1 MEHPGVRRV
10 RGLLGA
16 GKEFAT
22 SPAEAASATSVHVVD
37 PAPDQARGLVLVVED
52 EPAISELERRYLT
65 HEGFG
70 VHVEADGRAAL
81 DAVRRLRPAAVV
93 LDVGLPG
100 LDGISVCRAL
110 REAGDWVPVLFVTA
124 RDDEVDRVLG
134 LELGADDY
142 LTKPFS
148 PRELVARVKAILRR
162 AEGRPSARPLQL
174 GAVGIDPTSRRVTRQ
189 GAEVALTVTEFNL
202 LLTLAQARGRVVDR
216 AELLASAWGQAD
228 YAGSRTVDVHVAQL
242 RGKLGEDCPI
252 ETVRGVGY
260 RVRT

>member
-1 MEHPGVRRV
+1 VADHPGSSGRT
-10 RGLLGA
+10 GA
-16 GKEFAT
+16 G
-22 SPAEAASATSVHVVD
+22 
-37 PAPDQARGLVLVVED
+37 ARGLVLVVED
-52 EPAISELERRYLT
+52 EPAIADLERRYLAL
-65 HEGFG
+65 EGFG
-70 VHVEADGRAAL
+70 VHVESDGDAAL
-81 DAVRRLRPAAVV
+81 DAVRRLRPAVVV

-100 LDGISVCRAL
+100 RDGIAVCRTL
-110 REAGDWVPVLFVTA
+110 REGGDWVPVLFVTA

-162 AEGRPSARPLQL
+162 ADGRPSPRVIEAGGLALDPAR
-174 GAVGIDPTSRRVTRQ
+174 RRVTVH
-189 GAEVALTVTEFNL
+189 GHEVPLTLTEFNL
-202 LLTLAQARGRVVDR
+202 LDALMRARGRVVER

-228 YAGSRTVDVHVAQL
+228 YAASRTVDVHVAQL
-242 RGKLGEDCPI
+242 RSKLGKDCPI